1 MITVRVEVQDAD
13 VAQQIADLVCKRL
26 QTYITRYRT
35 NKARKDVTYSE
46 AIAKNAY
53 DKYIKS
59 QTDYA
64 AFCDTHEDV
73 TLTSYQQVQDRLEN
87 EMQLA
92 FNTYSQCAQQLQLAK
107 MKLQERTPVYTTIQ
121 PATVPQKPCGPKRV
135 FTILAFTMLS
145 FFGSVC
151 WILMRDMLK
160 RSKQTKTYLFI
171 AICMRLSLNAV
182 KSNGRELTDTIYL
195 IILQGANQ
203 LLPLFVMPF
212 LMIKLG
218 AEGYGFVG
226 FSLSVIQ
233 YLVLI
238 VDFGFNLS
246 ATKRIAQAN
255 DDVDKCNEVFWN
267 VVAAKSLL
275 LVVSSVI
282 LLVLMLTVP
291 TFQLY
296 SQAIWATWPMLLGS
310 TFTFMWF
317 FQGKGY
323 IRFFSVMNT
332 LSKLALLPL
341 IFVFVKTPDDC
352 SLAAFLQAVVFVGTA
367 IISNIYI
374 YCKRLVQW
382 HTPSWKGIKEELAES
397 FPLFLSTASTS
408 VYTQLIVIVLGFYC
422 TTSEVGKYASADRIM
437 RALCF
442 LLYVPL
448 NQVFFPKI
456 SALAVKGKDLAAG
469 LFKQVMLMVILVMCC
484 VSAFLFSGAS
494 ICQICWGMIMQA

>member
-1 MITVRVEVQDAD
+1 
-13 VAQQIADLVCKRL
+13 
-26 QTYITRYRT
+26 
-35 NKARKDVTYSE
+35 
-46 AIAKNAY
+46 
-53 DKYIKS
+53 
-59 QTDYA
+59 
-64 AFCDTHEDV
+64 
-73 TLTSYQQVQDRLEN
+73 
-87 EMQLA
+87 
-92 FNTYSQCAQQLQLAK
+92 
-107 MKLQERTPVYTTIQ
+107 MK
-121 PATVPQKPCGPKRV
+121 
-135 FTILAFTMLS
+135 
-145 FFGSVC
+145 
-151 WILMRDMLK
+151 
-160 RSKQTKTYLFI
+160 
-171 AICMRLSLNAV
+171 LSLNAV

-275 LVVSSVI
+275 LVASSVI

-291 TFQLY
+291 TFQFY

-374 YCKRLVQW
+374 YRKRLVQW
-382 HTPSWKGIKEELAES
+382 HTPSWKGIKVELAES

-484 VSAFLFSGAS
+484 VSAFLFFGGVYLPNLLGHDYAGIDVYLKILAIAPLAIGFGGVFGQMGLVALGNKYTSNKFRNVYFIAALAAIIMMFVLTPWLGAIGACITVS
-494 ICQICWGMIMQA
+494 ATELLVAVLMAYNFKKNIGLCLS

>member
-1 MITVRVEVQDAD
+1 
-13 VAQQIADLVCKRL
+13 
-26 QTYITRYRT
+26 
-35 NKARKDVTYSE
+35 
-46 AIAKNAY
+46 
-53 DKYIKS
+53 
-59 QTDYA
+59 
-64 AFCDTHEDV
+64 
-73 TLTSYQQVQDRLEN
+73 
-87 EMQLA
+87 
-92 FNTYSQCAQQLQLAK
+92 
-107 MKLQERTPVYTTIQ
+107 
-121 PATVPQKPCGPKRV
+121 
-135 FTILAFTMLS
+135 
-145 FFGSVC
+145 
-151 WILMRDMLK
+151 
-160 RSKQTKTYLFI
+160 
-171 AICMRLSLNAV
+171 
-182 KSNGRELTDTIYL
+182 
-195 IILQGANQ
+195 
-203 LLPLFVMPF
+203 
-212 LMIKLG
+212 
-218 AEGYGFVG
+218 
-226 FSLSVIQ
+226 
-233 YLVLI
+233 
-238 VDFGFNLS
+238 
-246 ATKRIAQAN
+246 
-255 DDVDKCNEVFWN
+255 
-267 VVAAKSLL
+267 
-275 LVVSSVI
+275 
-282 LLVLMLTVP
+282 MLTVP

-484 VSAFLFSGAS
+484 VSAFLFFGGVYLPNLLGHDYAGIDVYLKILAVAPLAIGFGGVFGQMGLVALGNKYTSNKFRDVYFIAALAAIIMMFVLTPWLGAIGACITVS
-494 ICQICWGMIMQA
+494 ATELLVAVLMAYNFKKNIGLCLS